1 MVWSCRFLTRITRRD
16 QTTAAKKTRVLRKHL
31 FHYVT
36 AVTIMEI
43 LLLFDF
49 EEFNERENRV
59 YMIANL

>member
-1 MVWSCRFLTRITRRD
+1 M
-16 QTTAAKKTRVLRKHL
+16 KKTRVLRKHL

-36 AVTIMEI
+36 AVTIMES